1 MPQGKRH
8 HGGTMHISQKTA
20 DKLPLLLA
28 AVAGIGVSFALTM
41 VLFREK
47 DIEI

>member
-1 MPQGKRH
+1 MLPAAAFFALP
-8 HGGTMHISQKTA
+8 TLINTENPA
-20 DKLPLLLA
+20 VLPLLLA